1 MRDFEIKCKKCGS
14 KDIKIIGGTKC
25 QEIAVKAA
33 SIHKNVN

>member
-1 MRDFEIKCKKCGS
+1 MNIRNILMNKKV
-14 KDIKIIGGTKC
+14 IGGTKC